1 MRKNS
6 LNINIF
12 TLVCF
17 IIEGSFIKL
26 FKEISGVQG
35 SLCGGMEEKMSKE
48 YTNELLID
56 FGEGGQ
62 ELLPVVTQDSATMEV
77 LIFAFA
83 NKEAFDE
90 TRRSGYATYWSRS
103 RNELWKKGLTS
114 GDMLK
119 VDEIRINCEQN
130 SLLYL
135 VTPQGKGA
143 CHAKNENGMPYSTC
157 YYRKIQEDN
166 SLEIIK

>member
-1 MRKNS
+1 
-6 LNINIF
+6 
-12 TLVCF
+12 
-17 IIEGSFIKL
+17 
-26 FKEISGVQG
+26 
-35 SLCGGMEEKMSKE
+35 MSKE
-48 YTNELLID
+48 NTTELLID
-56 FGEGGQ
+56 FGADGQ
-62 ELLPVVTQDSATMEV
+62 KLLPVVTQDYATKDV
-77 LIFAFA
+77 LILSFV

-119 VDEIRINCEQN
+119 IEEIRINCEQN

-143 CHAKNENGMPYSTC
+143 CHAKKEGGLPYTSC
-157 YYRKIQEDN
+157 YYRTINADDSLKIIE
-166 SLEIIK
+166 K